1 MFMNVSLC
9 PGGAFMMHES
19 VAEYDPNMPE
29 NPVVQDA
36 EVQAVETELK
46 EHTSVTYCPISKVL
60 TKLEPHY
67 QMVRQL
73 LQINLRPEDPQ
84 EAIASLDQISK
95 AATDIAECMRMML
108 VKQDMVYRY
117 MTEINDKWSYE
128 AIYAHL
134 GFFIM
139 HYNRLVQKGYG
150 RVSVTLEDFPSLEV
164 YSIDRAFSLY
174 MAAMDTLPSY
184 PFDINR
190 VFDITNYDKSQN
202 AFSTT
207 DDMFNCFFNDPERRQ
222 RLTVSRV
229 ANHDLEPLMQRAGV
243 DPHAV
248 CCDSSS
254 NKITQELICY
264 MSRTLRQIKRGCYD
278 LQVEIMDNMDVD
290 RAHIAEMMRPLI
302 AGTADLLYL
311 PAIRMLG
318 IAYRIKCH
326 QVTKDAVNEFVEQ
339 ALSAMKTPD

>member
-1 MFMNVSLC
+1 MFTDLSLC

-19 VAEYDPNMPE
+19 VAEFDSNMPE
-29 NPVVQDA
+29 NPVVQEA
-36 EVQAVETELK
+36 EAQAVAAEFK
-46 EHTSVTYCPISKVL
+46 EHTSETYCPITKVL

-84 EAIASLDQISK
+84 EAVASLDQISK
-95 AATDIAECMRMML
+95 TATDIAECMRMML

-117 MTEINDKWSYE
+117 MTEINDKWAYE

-139 HYNRLVQKGYG
+139 NYNRLVQKGYG
-150 RVSVTLEDFPSLEV
+150 RVSVTLEDFPSLDV
-164 YSIDRAFSLY
+164 YSIDRALSLY
-174 MAAMDTLPSY
+174 MAAADALPSY

-202 AFSTT
+202 AFNTT
-207 DDMFNCFFNDPERRQ
+207 EDMFNCFFNDPERRQ
-222 RLTVSRV
+222 RLTVTRV

-243 DPHAV
+243 EPYAV
-248 CCDSSS
+248 CDSHG
-254 NKITQELICY
+254 NRVVKELICHL
-264 MSRTLRQIKRGCYD
+264 SRTLRQIKRGCYE
-278 LQVEIMDNMDVD
+278 LQVNIMDNMEID
-290 RAHIAEMMRPLI
+290 RAHIAEKMRPLI

-318 IAYRIKCH
+318 IAYCIKCH
-326 QVTKDAVNEFVEQ
+326 QDTKESVNEFVEQ